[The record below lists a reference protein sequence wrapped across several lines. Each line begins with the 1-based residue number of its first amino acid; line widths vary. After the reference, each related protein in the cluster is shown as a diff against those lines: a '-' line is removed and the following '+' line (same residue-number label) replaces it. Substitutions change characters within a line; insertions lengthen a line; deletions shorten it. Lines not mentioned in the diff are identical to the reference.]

1 MTLSLAPLNPPN
13 YYCGS
18 ASSSTAAADDDDDDE
33 NNDDYNDE
41 VTQRL
46 SETST
51 IPSTSGPSESIQSD
65 HIKYLNSIKL
75 SPSDSHQL
83 SITLHL
89 RPPCV
94 AP

>member
-18 ASSSTAAADDDDDDE
+18 ASSSTAAADDDDDAADDDDDDDE
-33 NNDDYNDE
+33 NNDYNDE

-51 IPSTSGPSESIQSD
+51 IQAQYK
-65 HIKYLNSIKL
+65 HF
-75 SPSDSHQL
+75 
-83 SITLHL
+83 
-89 RPPCV
+89 RPIRIHSK
-94 AP
+94 